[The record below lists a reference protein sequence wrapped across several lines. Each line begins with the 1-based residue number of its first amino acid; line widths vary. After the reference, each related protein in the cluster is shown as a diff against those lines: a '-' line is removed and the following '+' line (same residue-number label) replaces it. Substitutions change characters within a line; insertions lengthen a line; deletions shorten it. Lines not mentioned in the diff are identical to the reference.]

1 MKSRPSTGSA
11 IVSRILRHSHSTL
24 SAPEE
29 FSNEKYIKLNRR
41 WSSVGKGHKSLTQRI
56 LLLNLLVMVVIVF
69 SAFNAIDYTEE
80 LISSELNKINNETAI
95 LANSYTALQ
104 AVSDDK
110 QQMLD
115 FLNLNKRTTNAEIII
130 FDAQGQNIY
139 KENAVKLAGPAPQ
152 NGNAG
157 YMRLINLLFTTTN
170 HIPTMQIA
178 EDIGNIDDLPFRFSL
193 NPRMPDI
200 RVFRTQEKHT
210 KVIVIRPLLNGAD
223 ELVGNMALI
232 YNQLQSEQ
240 MLMKLR
246 VNMINTILVSL
257 VFIAL
262 LSLFLAAYIGHPLRR
277 LALAA
282 EAIRQ
287 GEGSYQNIPNFSDR
301 NDEISVLSETLQ
313 AMTAELVERLDS
325 IDSFAADVAHELKNP
340 LTSIRSAA
348 ETVVKIKDKKKQEKL
363 FAIIMHDL
371 DRMDRLITD
380 ISKASRLDTE
390 LLRDSLDVVNMDDL
404 LRDVVAY
411 IEQFLD
417 RDGGKKSHAPIVL
430 INMGAR
436 SGALVRANAERLM
449 QVFDNII
456 SNALSFSPLDQPIEI
471 GINLWQDPQCVEV
484 KIRDRGAGIPEGNL
498 ERIFERFYTER
509 REQNHF
515 GMHSGLGL
523 SICRQIIRAHGGT
536 IKAANHPAGG
546 AVFTVVLPVYEGA

>member
-1 MKSRPSTGSA
+1 
-11 IVSRILRHSHSTL
+11 
-24 SAPEE
+24 
-29 FSNEKYIKLNRR
+29 
-41 WSSVGKGHKSLTQRI
+41 
-56 LLLNLLVMVVIVF
+56 MVVIVF

-80 LISSELNKINNETAI
+80 LISSELNKINSETVI
-95 LANSYTALQ
+95 LANSYTAIN
-104 AVSDDK
+104 AMNDDK

-115 FLNLNKRTTNAEIII
+115 FLNLNMRTTNAEIII
-130 FDAQGQNIY
+130 FDADGQNIY
-139 KENAVKLAGPAPQ
+139 KDNVVKLAASEAKA
-152 NGNAG
+152 AG
-157 YMRLINLLFTTTN
+157 ADYVRLINWLFNTAN
-170 HIPTMQIA
+170 YIPTMQIA
-178 EDIGNIDDLPFRFSL
+178 EDISQIDDLPFRFGL

-200 RVFRTQEKHT
+200 RVFRTPEKQT
-210 KVIVIRPLLNGAD
+210 KVIVLRPLLDDAD
-223 ELVGNMALI
+223 EFIGNMAII
-232 YNQLQSEQ
+232 YNQMQSEQ

-246 VNMINTILVSL
+246 ANMINTILVSL

-287 GEGSYQNIPNFSDR
+287 GEGSYQDIPNFSDR

-340 LTSIRSAA
+340 LTSIRSAV
-348 ETVVKIKDKKKQEKL
+348 ETVTKIKDKKKQEKL
-363 FAIIMHDL
+363 YAIILHDL

-380 ISKASRLDTE
+380 ISRASRLDTE
-390 LLRDSLDVVNMDDL
+390 LLRDTLDAVDMDDL

-417 RDGGKKSHAPIVL
+417 REGGKENHSPIVL
-430 INMGAR
+430 ANTGAS
-436 SGALVRANAERLM
+436 SGAVVRANAARLM

-456 SNALSFSPLDQPIEI
+456 SNALSFSPPDQPI
-471 GINLWQDPQCVEV
+471 GISVNLWQDPQCVEI
-484 KIRDRGAGIPEGNL
+484 KIRDHGSGIPEANL

-523 SICRQIIRAHGGT
+523 SICRQIIRAHGGSIT
-536 IKAANHPAGG
+536 ADNHPAGG
-546 AVFTVVLPVYEGA
+546 AVFTVVLPIYEGA